1 MKVIATDTPE
11 KAEQL
16 IMASYIESD
25 VCIGELMEQIEIQGL
40 SMAQV
45 AQVYAFCY
53 ENIEGDEVCRID
65 SDGMRYSIG
74 T

>member
-1 MKVIATDTPE
+1 MQVIEVDTPE

-16 IMASYIESD
+16 IMAMYIQND
-25 VCIGELMEQIEIQGL
+25 VCIGELMEQIEIRGL
-40 SMAQV
+40 SMTQV

-53 ENIEGDEVCRID
+53 ENIEGDEICRID